1 MNNRI
6 TISLC
11 MIVKDEEKT
20 LERCLSSIKDI
31 VDEIIIVDTGSTD
44 KTKEIAKKFNSKIY
58 DFKWIDDFAAA
69 RNFSFSKATKEYI
82 FWLDGDDYLDDENIN
97 NFKDLKD
104 QLDRSVDTVTMEYS
118 LTRDEN
124 GQTTYSLRRN
134 RLVKRRNGF
143 KWIGRVHEYLDVGG
157 VSFHSNVCVN
167 HGKVKSSGSRNLEI
181 FKKMEASGVE
191 FTTRDLFYYS
201 NELYYNGYYE
211 EAITK
216 YEKFLDSN
224 LGWIEDKKVA
234 IANLIQCYSF
244 TNKPEKK
251 IEIILKSF
259 EFDVPRADICCRLA
273 EIFMSKNQIKQ
284 AIFWYKVAMGCIHEK
299 DNLGIDNRD
308 YYTWIPSIQLCV
320 CYSILGDYEAAYYY
334 NELTLLYGGNKTKVE
349 HNKKFLENKFKELG
363 ISIPDLD
370 YKLIDRRFRFF

>member
-69 RNFSFSKATKEYI
+69 RNFSFSKATKEYV

-97 NFKDLKD
+97 NFRDLKD
-104 QLDRSVDTVTMEYS
+104 QLDRNIDTVTMEYS

-134 RLVKRRNGF
+134 RLVKRLNGF
-143 KWIGRVHEYLDVGG
+143 KWIGKVHEYLEVAG

-167 HGKVKSSGSRNLEI
+167 HGKVKSSGSRNLDI

-201 NELYYNGYYE
+201 NELFYNGYYE
-211 EAITK
+211 EAIRK
-216 YEKFLDSN
+216 YEKFLDNN

-251 IEIILKSF
+251 IELILKSF

-273 EIFMSKNQIKQ
+273 EIFMGNNEVKQ

-334 NELTLLYGGNKTKVE
+334 NELALLYGGNKTKVE
-349 HNKKFLENKFKELG
+349 HNKKFLESKFRELG
-363 ISIPDLD
+363 RNIPDLD

>member
-134 RLVKRRNGF
+134 RLVKRINGF

-157 VSFHSNVCVN
+157 VSFH
-167 HGKVKSSGSRNLEI
+167 K
-181 FKKMEASGVE
+181 
-191 FTTRDLFYYS
+191 
-201 NELYYNGYYE
+201 
-211 EAITK
+211 
-216 YEKFLDSN
+216 
-224 LGWIEDKKVA
+224 
-234 IANLIQCYSF
+234 QCLR
-244 TNKPEKK
+244 KP
-251 IEIILKSF
+251 
-259 EFDVPRADICCRLA
+259 
-273 EIFMSKNQIKQ
+273 
-284 AIFWYKVAMGCIHEK
+284 W
-299 DNLGIDNRD
+299 
-308 YYTWIPSIQLCV
+308 
-320 CYSILGDYEAAYYY
+320 
-334 NELTLLYGGNKTKVE
+334 
-349 HNKKFLENKFKELG
+349 
-363 ISIPDLD
+363 
-370 YKLIDRRFRFF
+370 

>member
-69 RNFSFSKATKEYI
+69 RNFSFSKATKEYV

-97 NFKDLKD
+97 NFRDLKD
-104 QLDRSVDTVTMEYS
+104 QLDRNIDTVTMEYS

-134 RLVKRRNGF
+134 RLVKRLNGF
-143 KWIGRVHEYLDVGG
+143 KWIGKVHEYLDVGG

-167 HGKVKSSGSRNLEI
+167 HGKVKSSGSRNLDI

-201 NELYYNGYYE
+201 NELFYNGYYE
-211 EAITK
+211 EAIRK
-216 YEKFLDSN
+216 YEKFLDNN

-251 IEIILKSF
+251 IELILKSF

-273 EIFMSKNQIKQ
+273 EIFMGNNEVKQ

-334 NELTLLYGGNKTKVE
+334 NELALLYGGNKTKVE
-349 HNKKFLENKFKELG
+349 HNKKFLESKFRELG
-363 ISIPDLD
+363 RNIPDLD